1 MDPSKDF
8 RVPTSQALAANRTQ
22 QASQTGLAEAR
33 TPLQT
38 SFATDQQV
46 SALGPYED
54 GFARLALQHY
64 RKRETTKE
72 TTASTA

>member
-1 MDPSKDF
+1 
-8 RVPTSQALAANRTQ
+8 
-22 QASQTGLAEAR
+22 
-33 TPLQT
+33 
-38 SFATDQQV
+38 V